1 MLTNHR
7 LPDQVDVTFGPQA
20 LIARFILHADR
31 TARERGVRL
40 SIEHD
45 FDALI
50 AFNQQQTK
58 SWFPLVPS
66 FDPVANELTP
76 ENAFWIA
83 GRDRDGEIVATQC
96 ARLFD
101 WRDSNFKQEF
111 ESLRLVY
118 QDPDIERL
126 PEECAFSEAPSGH
139 RISGLV
145 CFSGGAWYRPDYR
158 GRGLSAI
165 TPRLSRTIAYTQ
177 WNTDFTIGFAEPALV
192 EKGVVARYGYTR
204 VERGVDWL
212 NSYRGHIL
220 DIHLLWMDRSELI
233 NDLVVQLTE
242 PAEYRRQ
249 ASGLR

>member
-7 LPDQVDVTFGPQA
+7 LPDQVDLTFGPPA
-20 LIARFILHADR
+20 LIGRFILHADQA
-31 TARERGVRL
+31 TRERGVRL

-50 AFNQQQTK
+50 AFNKTQAS
-58 SWFPLVPS
+58 SWFPMIPT
-66 FDPVANELTP
+66 FDPEFSDLTP

-83 GRDRDGEIVATQC
+83 GRDRDGEIVACQC

-101 WRDSNFKQEF
+101 WRDTNFKQEF

-126 PEECAFSEAPSGH
+126 PEECTFSEAPSGH

-145 CFSGGAWYRPDYR
+145 CFSGGAWYHPDYR

-177 WNTDFTIGFAEPALV
+177 WNTDFTIGFSEPALV

-220 DIHLLWMDRSELI
+220 DFYLLWMDRSELI
-233 NDLVVQLTE
+233 NDLAVQLTE